1 MCETC
6 KVSVVIPV
14 YNEVENITEISKQIN
29 QVFNDEGIDG
39 EIIFSNDGSSNPMTS
54 KEINEV
60 ILKNKNI
67 RTVELTKNYGQHKA
81 ILAGYEIAI
90 GKYIITMDSDL
101 EQSPKDIVKL
111 LKEIESNDYDVVFAN
126 FVRKHGKIK
135 NFFSKLYGKLENYL
149 LDFPENIYRSPF
161 FIVQRSIKNK
171 LIQISSP
178 SPNISVLISMITK
191 KIGKIV
197 CEQNKRV
204 HGETKYTIFKMF
216 DLASCLFFD
225 KARVFQTFFYILF
238 GITFTIPV
246 ILFFV
251 GSQNYINSIF
261 LILFSFVFLGIALNL
276 EYLHRINKNLIGDSK
291 GKKRDE

>member
-135 NFFSKLYGKLENYL
+135 NFFSKFYGKLENYL

-161 FIVQRSIKNK
+161 FIIKRSIKNK

-276 EYLHRINKNLIGDSK
+276 EYLHRINKNLIGDSR

>member
-14 YNEVENITEISKQIN
+14 YNEVENIIEISKQIN
-29 QVFNDEGIDG
+29 QVFKDEGIDG

-111 LKEIESNDYDVVFAN
+111 LEEIENNDYDVVFAN

-149 LDFPENIYRSPF
+149 LNFPENIYRSPF

-204 HGETKYTIFKMF
+204 HGETKYTISKMF

-238 GITFTIPV
+238 GITFTIPL

-276 EYLHRINKNLIGDSK
+276 EYLHRINKNLIGDSR

>member
-14 YNEVENITEISKQIN
+14 YNEVENIIEISKQIN
-29 QVFNDEGIDG
+29 QVFKDEGIDG

-111 LKEIESNDYDVVFAN
+111 LKEIENNDYDVVFAN

-204 HGETKYTIFKMF
+204 HGETKYTISKMF

-238 GITFTIPV
+238 GITFTIPL

-276 EYLHRINKNLIGDSK
+276 EYLHRINKNLIGDSR

>member
-111 LKEIESNDYDVVFAN
+111 LKEIENNDYDVVFAN

-135 NFFSKLYGKLENYL
+135 NFFSKFYGKLENYL

-161 FIVQRSIKNK
+161 FIIKRSIKNK

-276 EYLHRINKNLIGDSK
+276 EYLHRINKNLIGDSR

>member
-39 EIIFSNDGSSNPMTS
+39 EIIFSNDGSSNPVTS

-135 NFFSKLYGKLENYL
+135 NFFSKFYGKLENYL

-161 FIVQRSIKNK
+161 FIIKRSIKNK

-276 EYLHRINKNLIGDSK
+276 EYLHRINKNLIGDSR